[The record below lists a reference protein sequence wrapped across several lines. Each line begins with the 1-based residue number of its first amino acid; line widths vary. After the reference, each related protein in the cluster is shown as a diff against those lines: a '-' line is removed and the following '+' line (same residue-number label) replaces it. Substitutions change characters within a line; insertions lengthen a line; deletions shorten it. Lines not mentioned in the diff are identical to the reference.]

1 MNVIKVGTFTITAGL
16 LTLKL
21 PETLNVPIPQT
32 IEEAEMKSK
41 QKKTQILHEESIS
54 EL

>member
-16 LTLKL
+16 LTLKS

-32 IEEAEMKSK
+32 IEEAEMKPN
-41 QKKTQILHEESIS
+41 KTQTTYEESIS

>member
-1 MNVIKVGTFTITAGL
+1 MHAKVGVFTIVAGL

-32 IEEAEMKSK
+32 IDEAEMKSK
-41 QKKTQILHEESIS
+41 PNKTQIANEESVA

>member
-41 QKKTQILHEESIS
+41 GNKTQISNDQSIS